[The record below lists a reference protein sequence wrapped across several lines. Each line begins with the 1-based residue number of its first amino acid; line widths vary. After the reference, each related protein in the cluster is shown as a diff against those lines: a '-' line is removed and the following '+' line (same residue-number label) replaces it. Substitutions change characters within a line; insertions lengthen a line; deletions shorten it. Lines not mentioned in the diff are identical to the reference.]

1 MIEKARRFASKAHA
15 AIDQRRRYTHEPYIV
30 HPAAVAQ
37 LVAGVT
43 DDEATICAAWLH
55 DVVEDTPV
63 TLDEIALEFGTD
75 VAGLVFELTD
85 VSTATDSDR
94 QSRKQRD
101 LQHVAAASPRAK
113 TIKLADMID
122 NTRSIVQRDPT
133 FASTYMAEKRRLLQV
148 LREGDRKLYSIAREI
163 IEAYFDS
170 R

>member
-63 TLDEIALEFGTD
+63 TLDEIAFEFGTD
-75 VAGLVFELTD
+75 VAALVFELTD
-85 VSTATDSDR
+85 VSTAADGDR

-101 LQHVAAASPRAK
+101 LRHLAAASAQAK

-122 NTRSIVQRDPT
+122 NTRSIAQRDPT
-133 FASTYMAEKRRLLQV
+133 FANTYMAEKRRLLQV
-148 LREGDRKLYSIAREI
+148 LHEGDRELYSIAREI